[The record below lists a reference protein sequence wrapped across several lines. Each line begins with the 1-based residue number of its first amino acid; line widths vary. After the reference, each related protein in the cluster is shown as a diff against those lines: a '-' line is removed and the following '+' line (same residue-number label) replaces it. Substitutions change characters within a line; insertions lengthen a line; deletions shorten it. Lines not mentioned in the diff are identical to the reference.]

1 MILLLKEVRALDIT
15 ESLITYMD
23 ENLPTYLHDWQQKV
37 VISNHDVHK
46 EKVIEN
52 ALHMLKLVKL
62 SLRNQL
68 SPEKIMQL
76 AHEVAVQRLEAKIN
90 IGEFV
95 YNVNLGR
102 SEIVR
107 FVTGS
112 GISIDQLQPVIETI
126 NSLFDE
132 FLYHAVKKYT
142 QLKDAEIQEKTT
154 FIDQSHKE
162 RLTILG
168 QMSSSFVHEFRNPL
182 TAVMGFV
189 KLMQQEDPNMKY
201 IDIISHELTQL
212 NFRIS
217 QFLHASKKGVQER
230 EAEDFALEDLFTDIL
245 DFMYPSLVDADVNVI
260 PRIDPTI
267 SLRAHKDELK
277 QVLLNVIMNS
287 IDALRQKKQNRRI
300 MIFSKTENN
309 SNVHITI
316 SNNGPAIPPEAMKT
330 IFEPFFTTKELGTG
344 IGLFVCKKIIEKHKG
359 TISCSSDDNITTFTI
374 VLPLH
379 GAPVKAEEISHL
391 EM

>member
-1 MILLLKEVRALDIT
+1 MLKEVRALDIT

-23 ENLPTYLHDWQQKV
+23 ENLPNYLNDWHKKV
-37 VISNHDVHK
+37 VISNHDIHK
-46 EKVIEN
+46 DKVIEN
-52 ALHMLKLVKL
+52 ALHMVELVKL
-62 SLRNQL
+62 SLRGQL
-68 SPEKIMQL
+68 SPEKIKQL

-112 GISIDQLQPVIETI
+112 GISIQQLQPVIETI

-142 QLKDAEIQEKTT
+142 QLKDAEIQEKTH

-189 KLMQQEDPNMKY
+189 KLMQQENPRMKY

-217 QFLHASKKGVQER
+217 QFLHASRKGVQER
-230 EAEDFALEDLFTDIL
+230 DAEEFVLEDLFSDIL
-245 DFMYPSLVDADVNVI
+245 DFMYPSLVDADVNVV

-267 SLRAHKDELK
+267 TLWAHKDELK
-277 QVLLNVIMNS
+277 QVLLNLIMNS
-287 IDALRQKKQNRRI
+287 IDALRQKKQERRI
-300 MIFSKTENN
+300 FIHSKAESD

-316 SNNGPAIPPEAMKT
+316 SNNGPVIPPETIKT

-359 TISCSSDDNITTFTI
+359 TISCTSSDEVTTFSI
-374 VLPLH
+374 LLPIH
-379 GAPVKAEEISHL
+379 AVVHKEIPQL
-391 EM
+391 

>member
-1 MILLLKEVRALDIT
+1 MDIT

-23 ENLPTYLHDWQQKV
+23 ENLLSYLKDWHQKV
-37 VISNHDVHK
+37 VISNHDIHK
-46 EKVIEN
+46 DKVIEN
-52 ALHMLKLVKL
+52 ALHMVELVKL
-62 SLRNQL
+62 SLRGKL
-68 SPEKIMQL
+68 SPDKIKQL
-76 AHEVAVQRLEAKIN
+76 AHDVAVQRLEAKIN

-112 GISIDQLQPVIETI
+112 GISIEQLQPVIETI

-142 QLKDAEIQEKTT
+142 QLKDAEIQEKTM

-189 KLMQQEDPNMKY
+189 KLMQQENPKMKY

-217 QFLHASKKGVQER
+217 QFLHASRKGVQER
-230 EAEDFALEDLFTDIL
+230 EAEEFVLEDLFTDIL
-245 DFMYPSLVDADVNVI
+245 DFMYPSLVDADVNVV
-260 PRIDPTI
+260 PRIDPTVT
-267 SLRAHKDELK
+267 LRAHKDELK
-277 QVLLNVIMNS
+277 QVLLNLIMNS
-287 IDALRQKKQNRRI
+287 IDALRQKKHDRRI
-300 MIFSKTENN
+300 MIYSKAESD

-316 SNNGPAIPPEAMKT
+316 SNNGPVIPPEAMKT

-344 IGLFVCKKIIEKHKG
+344 IGLFVCKTIIEKHNG
-359 TISCSSDDNITTFTI
+359 TISCTSDENITTFTI
-374 VLPLH
+374 VLPLY
-379 GAPVKAEEISHL
+379 AKVQAEQQHEIKIT
-391 EM
+391 

>member
-1 MILLLKEVRALDIT
+1 MLKEVRALDIT
-15 ESLITYMD
+15 DSLIAYMD
-23 ENLPTYLHDWQQKV
+23 ENLPTYLQNWHQKV
-37 VISNHDVHK
+37 VIADHDIHK
-46 EKVIEN
+46 DKVIQN
-52 ALHMLKLVKL
+52 ALHIFELAKR
-62 SLRNQL
+62 SLRGQL
-68 SPEKIMQL
+68 SPEEIKHL
-76 AHEVAVQRLEAKIN
+76 AHNVAVQRLEAEIN

-102 SEIVR
+102 SEIIK
-107 FVTGS
+107 FVSGS
-112 GISIDQLQPVIETI
+112 GISIEQLQPVIETI

-142 QLKDAEIQEKTT
+142 QLKDAEIQEKTL

-189 KLMQQEDPNMKY
+189 KLMQQENPRMKY

-217 QFLHASKKGVQER
+217 QFLHASRKGVQER
-230 EAEDFALEDLFTDIL
+230 EAEDFALEDLFSDIL
-245 DFMYPSLVDADVNVI
+245 DFMYPSLVDADVNVV

-267 SLRAHKDELK
+267 ILRAHKDELK
-277 QVLLNVIMNS
+277 QVLLNLIMNS
-287 IDALRQKKQNRRI
+287 IDALRQKKQDRRI
-300 MIFSKTENN
+300 MIYSKFESD

-316 SNNGPAIPPEAMKT
+316 SNNGPAIPPETIKT

-359 TISCSSDDNITTFTI
+359 TISCTSSDEVTTFSI
-374 VLPLH
+374 VLPLY
-379 GAPVKAEEISHL
+379 AAVQEEIHQL
-391 EM
+391 

>member
-1 MILLLKEVRALDIT
+1 MLKEVQALDIT

-23 ENLPTYLHDWQQKV
+23 ENLPNYLNDWHKKV
-37 VISNHDVHK
+37 VISNHDIHK
-46 EKVIEN
+46 DKVIEN
-52 ALHMLKLVKL
+52 ALHMVELVKL
-62 SLRNQL
+62 SFRGQL
-68 SPEKIMQL
+68 SPEKIKQL
-76 AHEVAVQRLEAKIN
+76 AREVAVQRLEAKIN

-112 GISIDQLQPVIETI
+112 GISIEQLQPVIETI

-142 QLKDAEIQEKTT
+142 QLKDAEIQEKTH

-189 KLMQQEDPNMKY
+189 KLMQQENPRMKY

-217 QFLHASKKGVQER
+217 QFLHASRKGVQER
-230 EAEDFALEDLFTDIL
+230 DAEEFALEDLFSDIL
-245 DFMYPSLVDADVNVI
+245 DFMYPSLVDADVNVV
-260 PRIDPTI
+260 PRVDPTI
-267 SLRAHKDELK
+267 TLWAHKDELK
-277 QVLLNVIMNS
+277 QVLLNLIMNS
-287 IDALRQKKQNRRI
+287 IDALRQKKNDRRI
-300 MIFSKTENN
+300 MIHSKTESD

-316 SNNGPAIPPEAMKT
+316 SNNGPAIPPETIKT

-359 TISCSSDDNITTFTI
+359 TISCTSSDEVTKFSIL
-374 VLPLH
+374 LPLH
-379 GAPVKAEEISHL
+379 AVVHKEIHQL
-391 EM
+391 

>member
-1 MILLLKEVRALDIT
+1 MDIT

-23 ENLPTYLHDWQQKV
+23 ENLPNYLNDWHKKV
-37 VISNHDVHK
+37 VISNHDIHK
-46 EKVIEN
+46 DKVIEN
-52 ALHMLKLVKL
+52 ALHMVELVKL
-62 SLRNQL
+62 SLRGQL
-68 SPEKIMQL
+68 SPEKIKQL

-112 GISIDQLQPVIETI
+112 GISIQQLQPVIETI

-142 QLKDAEIQEKTT
+142 QLKDAEIQEKTH

-189 KLMQQEDPNMKY
+189 KLMQQENPRMKY

-217 QFLHASKKGVQER
+217 QFLHASRKGVQER
-230 EAEDFALEDLFTDIL
+230 DAEEFVLEDLFSDIL
-245 DFMYPSLVDADVNVI
+245 DFMYPSLVDADVNVV

-267 SLRAHKDELK
+267 TLWAHKDELK
-277 QVLLNVIMNS
+277 QVLLNLIMNS
-287 IDALRQKKQNRRI
+287 IDALRQKKQERRI
-300 MIFSKTENN
+300 FIHSKAESD

-316 SNNGPAIPPEAMKT
+316 SNNGPVIPPETIKT

-359 TISCSSDDNITTFTI
+359 TISCTSSDEVTTFSI
-374 VLPLH
+374 LLPIH
-379 GAPVKAEEISHL
+379 AVVHKEIPQL
-391 EM
+391 

>member
-1 MILLLKEVRALDIT
+1 MDIT

-23 ENLPTYLHDWQQKV
+23 ENLPSYLHDWHKKV
-37 VISNHDVHK
+37 VITNHDIHK
-46 EKVIEN
+46 DKVIRN
-52 ALHMLKLVKL
+52 ALHMIELVKL
-62 SLRNQL
+62 SLRGQL
-68 SPEKIMQL
+68 SPDKIKEL

-112 GISIDQLQPVIETI
+112 GISIQQLQPVIETI

-142 QLKDAEIQEKTT
+142 QLKDAEIQEKTH

-189 KLMQQEDPNMKY
+189 KLMQQENPQMKY

-217 QFLHASKKGVQER
+217 QFLHASRKGVQER
-230 EAEDFALEDLFTDIL
+230 DAEEFALEDLFSDIL
-245 DFMYPSLVDADVNVI
+245 DFMYPSLVDADVNVV

-267 SLRAHKDELK
+267 TLWAHRDELK
-277 QVLLNVIMNS
+277 QVLLNLIMNS
-287 IDALRQKKQNRRI
+287 IDALRQKKQDRRI
-300 MIFSKTENN
+300 MIYSKME
-309 SNVHITI
+309 SDSSDSHVHITI
-316 SNNGPAIPPEAMKT
+316 SNNGPAIPPETMKT
-330 IFEPFFTTKELGTG
+330 IFEPFYTTKELGTG
-344 IGLFVCKKIIEKHKG
+344 IGLFVCKKIIEKHYG
-359 TISCSSDDNITTFTI
+359 TISCTSDENNTTFTI
-374 VLPLH
+374 VLPLE
-379 GAPVKAEEISHL
+379 ANVKKKL
-391 EM
+391 PQT

>member
-1 MILLLKEVRALDIT
+1 MILMVKEVRAVDIT
-15 ESLITYMD
+15 ESLVTYMD
-23 ENLPTYLHDWQQKV
+23 DNLPTYLHDWHQRI

-52 ALHMLKLVKL
+52 ALHMVELVKQ
-62 SLRNQL
+62 SLRGEL
-68 SPEKIMQL
+68 SPEKIMHL
-76 AHEVAVQRLEAKIN
+76 AHEVALQRLEAKIN

-112 GISIDQLQPVIETI
+112 GISIEQLQPVIETI

-142 QLKDAEIQEKTT
+142 QLKDIEIEEKTE

-189 KLMQQEDPNMKY
+189 KLMQQENPNMKY

-217 QFLHASKKGVQER
+217 QFLHASRKGVQER

-245 DFMYPSLVDADVNVI
+245 DFMYPSLVDADVTVI
-260 PRIDPTI
+260 PRVDPTI
-267 SLRAHKDELK
+267 TLRAHKDELK
-277 QVLLNVIMNS
+277 QVLLNLIMNS
-287 IDALRQKKQNRRI
+287 IDALRQMKQNRRI
-300 MIFSKTENN
+300 MIFSKIENN
-309 SNVHITI
+309 DNVHITI
-316 SNNGPAIPPEAMKT
+316 SNNGPAIPPETIST

-344 IGLFVCKKIIEKHKG
+344 IGLFVCKKIIEKHNG
-359 TISCSSDDNITTFTI
+359 SISCSSDDNITTFTI
-374 VLPLH
+374 VLPLQ
-379 GAPVKAEEISHL
+379 GTMQEEETSQI
-391 EM
+391 EI

>member
-1 MILLLKEVRALDIT
+1 MLKEVRALDDIT

-23 ENLPTYLHDWQQKV
+23 ENLPTYLQDWHQKV
-37 VISNHDVHK
+37 VIAKHDIHK
-46 EKVIEN
+46 GKVIEN
-52 ALHMLKLVKL
+52 ALHMIELVKL
-62 SLRNQL
+62 SLRCQL
-68 SPEKIMQL
+68 LPEKIEQL

-112 GISIDQLQPVIETI
+112 RISIEQLQPVIETI

-142 QLKDAEIQEKTT
+142 QLKDAEIQEKTM

-189 KLMQQEDPNMKY
+189 KLMQQENPRMKY

-217 QFLHASKKGVQER
+217 QFLHASRKGVQER

-245 DFMYPSLVDADVNVI
+245 DFMYPSLVDADVNVV

-267 SLRAHKDELK
+267 TLLAHKDELK
-277 QVLLNVIMNS
+277 QVLLNLIMNS
-287 IDALRQKKQNRRI
+287 IDALRQKKQDRRI
-300 MIFSKTENN
+300 MIYSKIESD

-316 SNNGPAIPPEAMKT
+316 SNNGPAIPPETIKT

-344 IGLFVCKKIIEKHKG
+344 IGLFVCKKIIEKHNG
-359 TISCSSDDNITTFTI
+359 TISCTSSDEVTTFSI

-379 GAPVKAEEISHL
+379 AAVQEEIHQL
-391 EM
+391 

>member
-1 MILLLKEVRALDIT
+1 MLKEVRALDDIT

-23 ENLPTYLHDWQQKV
+23 ENLPTYLQDWHQKV
-37 VISNHDVHK
+37 VISKHDIHK
-46 EKVIEN
+46 DKVIEN
-52 ALHMLKLVKL
+52 ALHMVELVKL
-62 SLRNQL
+62 SLRCQL
-68 SPEKIMQL
+68 SPEKIEQL

-112 GISIDQLQPVIETI
+112 RISIEQLQPVIETI

-142 QLKDAEIQEKTT
+142 QLKDAEIQEKTM

-189 KLMQQEDPNMKY
+189 KLMQQENPRMKY

-217 QFLHASKKGVQER
+217 QFLHASRKGVQER

-245 DFMYPSLVDADVNVI
+245 DFMYPSLVDADVNVV

-267 SLRAHKDELK
+267 TLLAHKDELK
-277 QVLLNVIMNS
+277 QVLLNLIMNS
-287 IDALRQKKQNRRI
+287 IDALRQKKQDRRI
-300 MIFSKTENN
+300 MIYSKIE
-309 SNVHITI
+309 SDSSVHITI
-316 SNNGPAIPPEAMKT
+316 SNNGPAIPPETIKT

-344 IGLFVCKKIIEKHKG
+344 IGLFVCKKIIEKHNG
-359 TISCSSDDNITTFTI
+359 TISCTSSDEVTTFSI

-379 GAPVKAEEISHL
+379 AAVQEEIHQL
-391 EM
+391 

>member
-1 MILLLKEVRALDIT
+1 MLKEVRALDIT

-23 ENLPTYLHDWQQKV
+23 ENLPNYLNDWHKKV
-37 VISNHDVHK
+37 VISNHDIHK
-46 EKVIEN
+46 DKVIEN
-52 ALHMLKLVKL
+52 ALHMVELVKL
-62 SLRNQL
+62 SLRGQL
-68 SPEKIMQL
+68 SPEKIKQL
-76 AHEVAVQRLEAKIN
+76 AREVAVQRLEAKIN

-112 GISIDQLQPVIETI
+112 GISIEQLQPVIETI

-142 QLKDAEIQEKTT
+142 QLKDAEIQEKTH

-189 KLMQQEDPNMKY
+189 KLMQQENPRMKY
-201 IDIISHELTQL
+201 IDIISHELSQL

-217 QFLHASKKGVQER
+217 QFLHASRKGVQER
-230 EAEDFALEDLFTDIL
+230 DAEEFALEDLFSDIL
-245 DFMYPSLVDADVNVI
+245 DFMYPSLVDADVNVV

-267 SLRAHKDELK
+267 TLWAHKDELK
-277 QVLLNVIMNS
+277 QVLLNLIMNS
-287 IDALRQKKQNRRI
+287 IDALRQKKQERRI
-300 MIFSKTENN
+300 MIYSKTESD

-316 SNNGPAIPPEAMKT
+316 SNNGPAIPPETMKT

-344 IGLFVCKKIIEKHKG
+344 IGLFVCKKIIEKHFG
-359 TISCSSDDNITTFTI
+359 TISCTSDENNTTFTI

-379 GAPVKAEEISHL
+379 AKVMDEQQP
-391 EM
+391 EMKMT

>member
-1 MILLLKEVRALDIT
+1 MDDIT

-23 ENLPTYLHDWQQKV
+23 ENLPTYLQDWHQKV
-37 VISNHDVHK
+37 VISKHDIHK
-46 EKVIEN
+46 DKVIEN
-52 ALHMLKLVKL
+52 AFQMVELVKL
-62 SLRNQL
+62 SLRCQL
-68 SPEKIMQL
+68 SPEKIEQL

-112 GISIDQLQPVIETI
+112 RISIEQLQPVIETI

-142 QLKDAEIQEKTT
+142 QLKDAEIQEKTM

-189 KLMQQEDPNMKY
+189 KLMQQENPRMKY

-217 QFLHASKKGVQER
+217 QFLHASRKGVQER

-245 DFMYPSLVDADVNVI
+245 DFMYPSLVDADVNVV

-267 SLRAHKDELK
+267 TLLAHKDELK
-277 QVLLNVIMNS
+277 QVLLNLIMNS
-287 IDALRQKKQNRRI
+287 IDALRQKKQDRRI
-300 MIFSKTENN
+300 MIYSKIESD

-316 SNNGPAIPPEAMKT
+316 SNNGPAIPPETIKT

-344 IGLFVCKKIIEKHKG
+344 IGLFVCKKIIEKHNG
-359 TISCSSDDNITTFTI
+359 TISCTSSDEVTTFSI

-379 GAPVKAEEISHL
+379 AAVQEEIHQL
-391 EM
+391 

>member
-1 MILLLKEVRALDIT
+1 
-15 ESLITYMD
+15 MD
-23 ENLPTYLHDWQQKV
+23 ENLPTYLNNWHDKV
-37 VISNHDVHK
+37 IISNNDIHK
-46 EKVIEN
+46 GKVIEN
-52 ALHMLKLVKL
+52 AIHIYELVKL
-62 SLRNQL
+62 SLQGHL
-68 SPEKIMQL
+68 SPEKIMYL
-76 AHEVAVQRLEAKIN
+76 AHDVATQRLEADIN

-102 SEIVR
+102 SEIIR

-112 GISIDQLQPVIETI
+112 RISIEQLQPVLENI

-142 QLKDAEIQEKTT
+142 QLKDAEIQEKTM
-154 FIDQSHKE
+154 FINQSHKE

-189 KLMQQEDPNMKY
+189 KLMQQENPNLKY

-217 QFLHASKKGVQER
+217 QFLHASRKGVQER
-230 EAEDFALEDLFTDIL
+230 EAEEFPLEDLFSDIL
-245 DFMYPSLVDADVNVI
+245 DFMYPSLVDADVNVV

-267 SLRAHKDELK
+267 TLRAHKDELK
-277 QVLLNVIMNS
+277 QVLINLIMNS
-287 IDALRQKKQNRRI
+287 IDALRQKKQDRRI
-300 MIFSKTENN
+300 MIFSKLDEDVSHVQIN
-309 SNVHITI
+309 I
-316 SNNGPAIPPEAMKT
+316 SNNGPAIPPEAIKT

-344 IGLFVCKKIIEKHKG
+344 IGLFVCKKIIEKHNG
-359 TISCSSDDNITTFTI
+359 TISCTSDDIMTTFSI

-379 GAPVKAEEISHL
+379 VSAEVKI
-391 EM
+391 

>member
-1 MILLLKEVRALDIT
+1 MLKEVRALDDIT

-23 ENLPTYLHDWQQKV
+23 ENLPTYLQDWHQKV
-37 VISNHDVHK
+37 VISKHDIHK
-46 EKVIEN
+46 DKVIEN
-52 ALHMLKLVKL
+52 AFQMVELVKL
-62 SLRNQL
+62 SLRCQL
-68 SPEKIMQL
+68 SPEKIEQL

-112 GISIDQLQPVIETI
+112 RISIEQLQPVIETI

-142 QLKDAEIQEKTT
+142 QLKDAEIQEKTM

-189 KLMQQEDPNMKY
+189 KLMQQENPRMKY

-217 QFLHASKKGVQER
+217 QFLHASRKGVQER

-245 DFMYPSLVDADVNVI
+245 DFMYPSLVDADVNVV

-267 SLRAHKDELK
+267 TLLAHKDELK
-277 QVLLNVIMNS
+277 QVLLNLIMNS
-287 IDALRQKKQNRRI
+287 IDALRQKKQDRRI
-300 MIFSKTENN
+300 MIYSKIESD

-316 SNNGPAIPPEAMKT
+316 SNNGPAIPPETIKT

-344 IGLFVCKKIIEKHKG
+344 IGLFVCKKIIEKHNG
-359 TISCSSDDNITTFTI
+359 TISCTSSDEVTTFSI

-379 GAPVKAEEISHL
+379 AAVQEEIHQL
-391 EM
+391 

>member
-1 MILLLKEVRALDIT
+1 MLKEVRALDDIT

-23 ENLPTYLHDWQQKV
+23 ENLPTYLQDWHQKV
-37 VISNHDVHK
+37 VISKHDIHK
-46 EKVIEN
+46 DKVIEN
-52 ALHMLKLVKL
+52 ALQMVELVKL
-62 SLRNQL
+62 SLRCQL
-68 SPEKIMQL
+68 SPEKIEQL

-112 GISIDQLQPVIETI
+112 RISIEQLQPVIETI

-142 QLKDAEIQEKTT
+142 QLKDAEIQEKTM

-189 KLMQQEDPNMKY
+189 KLMQQENSRMKY

-217 QFLHASKKGVQER
+217 QFLHASRKGVQER

-245 DFMYPSLVDADVNVI
+245 DFMYPSLVDADVNVV

-267 SLRAHKDELK
+267 TLLAHKDELK
-277 QVLLNVIMNS
+277 QVLLNLIMNS
-287 IDALRQKKQNRRI
+287 IDALRQKKQDRRI
-300 MIFSKTENN
+300 MIYSKIESD

-316 SNNGPAIPPEAMKT
+316 SNNGPAIPPETIKT

-344 IGLFVCKKIIEKHKG
+344 IGLFVCKKIIEKHNG
-359 TISCSSDDNITTFTI
+359 TISCTSSDEVTTFSI

-379 GAPVKAEEISHL
+379 AAVQEEIHQL
-391 EM
+391 

>member
-1 MILLLKEVRALDIT
+1 MRALDDIT

-23 ENLPTYLHDWQQKV
+23 ENLPTYLQDWHQKV
-37 VISNHDVHK
+37 VISKHDIHK
-46 EKVIEN
+46 DKVIEN
-52 ALHMLKLVKL
+52 AFQMVELVKL
-62 SLRNQL
+62 SLRCQL
-68 SPEKIMQL
+68 SPEKIEQL

-112 GISIDQLQPVIETI
+112 RISIEQLQPVIETI

-142 QLKDAEIQEKTT
+142 QLKDAEIQEKTM

-189 KLMQQEDPNMKY
+189 KLMQQENPRMKY

-217 QFLHASKKGVQER
+217 QFLHASRKGVQER

-245 DFMYPSLVDADVNVI
+245 DFMYPSLVDADVNVV

-267 SLRAHKDELK
+267 TLLAHKDELK
-277 QVLLNVIMNS
+277 QVLLNLIMNS
-287 IDALRQKKQNRRI
+287 IDALRQKKQDRRI
-300 MIFSKTENN
+300 MIYSKIESD

-316 SNNGPAIPPEAMKT
+316 SNNGPAIPPETIKT

-344 IGLFVCKKIIEKHKG
+344 IGLFVCKKIIEKHNG
-359 TISCSSDDNITTFTI
+359 TISCTSSDEVTTFSI

-379 GAPVKAEEISHL
+379 AAVQEEIHQL
-391 EM
+391 

>member
-1 MILLLKEVRALDIT
+1 MDIT

-23 ENLPTYLHDWQQKV
+23 ENLPNYLNDWHKKV
-37 VISNHDVHK
+37 VISNHDIHK
-46 EKVIEN
+46 DKVIEN
-52 ALHMLKLVKL
+52 ALHMVELVKL
-62 SLRNQL
+62 SLRGQL
-68 SPEKIMQL
+68 SPEKIKQL
-76 AHEVAVQRLEAKIN
+76 AREVAVQRLEAKIN

-112 GISIDQLQPVIETI
+112 GISIEQLQPVIETI

-142 QLKDAEIQEKTT
+142 QLKDAEIQEKTH

-189 KLMQQEDPNMKY
+189 KLMQQENPRMKY
-201 IDIISHELTQL
+201 IDIISHELSQL

-217 QFLHASKKGVQER
+217 QFLHASRKGVQER
-230 EAEDFALEDLFTDIL
+230 DAEEFALEDLFSDIL
-245 DFMYPSLVDADVNVI
+245 DFMYPSLVDADVNVV

-267 SLRAHKDELK
+267 TLWAHKDELK
-277 QVLLNVIMNS
+277 QVLLNLIMNS
-287 IDALRQKKQNRRI
+287 IDALRQKKQERRI
-300 MIFSKTENN
+300 MIYSKTESD

-316 SNNGPAIPPEAMKT
+316 SNNGPAIPPETMKT

-344 IGLFVCKKIIEKHKG
+344 IGLFVCKKIIEKHFG
-359 TISCSSDDNITTFTI
+359 TISCTSDENNTTFTI

-379 GAPVKAEEISHL
+379 AKVMDEQQP
-391 EM
+391 EMKMT

>member
-1 MILLLKEVRALDIT
+1 MLKEVRALDIT
-15 ESLITYMD
+15 DSLITYMD
-23 ENLPTYLHDWQQKV
+23 ENLPTYLQNWHQKV
-37 VISNHDVHK
+37 VIADHDIHK
-46 EKVIEN
+46 DKVIQN
-52 ALHMLKLVKL
+52 ALHIFELAKR
-62 SLRNQL
+62 SLRSQL
-68 SPEKIMQL
+68 SPEEIKQL
-76 AHEVAVQRLEAKIN
+76 AYNVAVQRLEAEIN

-102 SEIVR
+102 SEIIK
-107 FVTGS
+107 FVSGS
-112 GISIDQLQPVIETI
+112 GISIEQLQPVIETI

-142 QLKDAEIQEKTT
+142 QLKDAEIQEKTL

-189 KLMQQEDPNMKY
+189 KLMQQENPRMKY

-217 QFLHASKKGVQER
+217 QFLHASRKGVQER
-230 EAEDFALEDLFTDIL
+230 EAEDFALEDLFSDIL
-245 DFMYPSLVDADVNVI
+245 DFMYPSLVDADVNVV

-267 SLRAHKDELK
+267 TLRAHKDELK
-277 QVLLNVIMNS
+277 QVLLNLIMNS
-287 IDALRQKKQNRRI
+287 IDALRQKKQDRRI
-300 MIFSKTENN
+300 MIYSKFE
-309 SNVHITI
+309 SDLNVHITI
-316 SNNGPAIPPEAMKT
+316 SNNGPAIPPETIKT

-359 TISCSSDDNITTFTI
+359 TISCTSSDEVTTFSI

-379 GAPVKAEEISHL
+379 AAVQEEIHPL
-391 EM
+391 

>member
-1 MILLLKEVRALDIT
+1 MDIT

-23 ENLPTYLHDWQQKV
+23 ENLPNYLNDWHKKV
-37 VISNHDVHK
+37 VISNHDIHK
-46 EKVIEN
+46 DKVIEN
-52 ALHMLKLVKL
+52 ALHMVELVKL
-62 SLRNQL
+62 SLRGQL
-68 SPEKIMQL
+68 SPEKIKQL
-76 AHEVAVQRLEAKIN
+76 AREVAVQRLEAKIN

-112 GISIDQLQPVIETI
+112 GISIEQLQPVIETI

-142 QLKDAEIQEKTT
+142 QLKDAEIQEKTH

-189 KLMQQEDPNMKY
+189 KLMQQENPRMKY

-217 QFLHASKKGVQER
+217 QFLHASRKGVQER
-230 EAEDFALEDLFTDIL
+230 DAEEFALEDLFSDIL
-245 DFMYPSLVDADVNVI
+245 DFMYPSLVDADVNVV

-267 SLRAHKDELK
+267 TLWAHKDELK
-277 QVLLNVIMNS
+277 QVLLNLIMNS
-287 IDALRQKKQNRRI
+287 IDALRQKKHDRRI
-300 MIFSKTENN
+300 MIYSKTESD

-316 SNNGPAIPPEAMKT
+316 SNNGPAIPPKTIKT

-359 TISCSSDDNITTFTI
+359 TISCTSSDEVTTFSI
-374 VLPLH
+374 LLPLH
-379 GAPVKAEEISHL
+379 AVVHKEIHQL
-391 EM
+391 

>member
-1 MILLLKEVRALDIT
+1 MDIT

-23 ENLPTYLHDWQQKV
+23 ENLPNYLNDWHKKV
-37 VISNHDVHK
+37 VISNHDIHK
-46 EKVIEN
+46 DKVIEN
-52 ALHMLKLVKL
+52 ALHMVELVKL
-62 SLRNQL
+62 SLRGQL
-68 SPEKIMQL
+68 SPEKIKQL

-112 GISIDQLQPVIETI
+112 GISIQQLQPVIETI

-142 QLKDAEIQEKTT
+142 QLKDAEIQEKTH

-189 KLMQQEDPNMKY
+189 KLMQQENPRMKY
-201 IDIISHELTQL
+201 IDIISHELSQL

-217 QFLHASKKGVQER
+217 QFLHASRKGVQER
-230 EAEDFALEDLFTDIL
+230 DAEEFVLEDLFSDIL
-245 DFMYPSLVDADVNVI
+245 DFMYPSLVDADVNVV

-267 SLRAHKDELK
+267 TLWAHKDELK
-277 QVLLNVIMNS
+277 QVLLNLIMNS
-287 IDALRQKKQNRRI
+287 IDALRQKKHDRRI
-300 MIFSKTENN
+300 MIYSKTE
-309 SNVHITI
+309 SDSKVHITI
-316 SNNGPAIPPEAMKT
+316 SNNGPAIPPETMKT

-344 IGLFVCKKIIEKHKG
+344 IGLFVCKKIIEKHSG
-359 TISCSSDDNITTFTI
+359 TISCTSDENNTTFTI

-379 GAPVKAEEISHL
+379 AKVVDEQQR
-391 EM
+391 EMKMT

>member
-1 MILLLKEVRALDIT
+1 MLKEVQALDIT

-23 ENLPTYLHDWQQKV
+23 ENLLSYLKDWHQKV
-37 VISNHDVHK
+37 VISNHDIHK
-46 EKVIEN
+46 DKVIEN
-52 ALHMLKLVKL
+52 ALHMVELVKL
-62 SLRNQL
+62 SLRGKL
-68 SPEKIMQL
+68 SPDKIKQL
-76 AHEVAVQRLEAKIN
+76 AHDVAVQRLEAKIN

-112 GISIDQLQPVIETI
+112 GISIEQLQPVIETI

-142 QLKDAEIQEKTT
+142 QLKDAEIQEKTM

-189 KLMQQEDPNMKY
+189 KLMQQENPKMKY

-217 QFLHASKKGVQER
+217 QFLHASRKGVQER
-230 EAEDFALEDLFTDIL
+230 EAEEFVLEDLFTDIL
-245 DFMYPSLVDADVNVI
+245 DFMYPSLVDADVNVV
-260 PRIDPTI
+260 PRIDPTVT
-267 SLRAHKDELK
+267 LRAHKDELK
-277 QVLLNVIMNS
+277 QVLLNLIMNS
-287 IDALRQKKQNRRI
+287 IDALRQKKHDRRI
-300 MIFSKTENN
+300 MIYSKAESD

-316 SNNGPAIPPEAMKT
+316 SNNGPVIPPEAMKT

-344 IGLFVCKKIIEKHKG
+344 IGLFVCKTIIEKHNG
-359 TISCSSDDNITTFTI
+359 TISCTSDENITTFTI
-374 VLPLH
+374 VLPLY
-379 GAPVKAEEISHL
+379 AKVQAEQQHEIKIT
-391 EM
+391 

>member
-1 MILLLKEVRALDIT
+1 MLKEVQALDIT

-23 ENLPTYLHDWQQKV
+23 ENLPNYLNDWHKKV
-37 VISNHDVHK
+37 VISNHDIHK
-46 EKVIEN
+46 DKVIEN
-52 ALHMLKLVKL
+52 ALHMVELVKL
-62 SLRNQL
+62 SLRDQL
-68 SPEKIMQL
+68 SPEKIKQL
-76 AHEVAVQRLEAKIN
+76 AREVAVQRLEAKIN

-112 GISIDQLQPVIETI
+112 GISIEQLQPVIETI

-142 QLKDAEIQEKTT
+142 QLKDAEIQEKTH

-189 KLMQQEDPNMKY
+189 KLMQQENPRMKY

-217 QFLHASKKGVQER
+217 QFLHASRKGVQER
-230 EAEDFALEDLFTDIL
+230 DAEEFALEDLFSDIL
-245 DFMYPSLVDADVNVI
+245 DFMYPSLVDADVNVV
-260 PRIDPTI
+260 PRVDPTI
-267 SLRAHKDELK
+267 TLWAHKDELK
-277 QVLLNVIMNS
+277 QVLLNLIMNS
-287 IDALRQKKQNRRI
+287 IDALRQKKQDRRI
-300 MIFSKTENN
+300 MIHSKTESD

-316 SNNGPAIPPEAMKT
+316 SNNGPAIPPETIKT

-359 TISCSSDDNITTFTI
+359 TISCTSSDEVTTFSI
-374 VLPLH
+374 LLPLH
-379 GAPVKAEEISHL
+379 AVVHKEIHQL
-391 EM
+391 

>member
-1 MILLLKEVRALDIT
+1 MDIT
-15 ESLITYMD
+15 ENLISYMD
-23 ENLPTYLHDWQQKV
+23 KNLPTYLQDWYGKV
-37 VISNHDVHK
+37 VISNLDIHK
-46 EKVIEN
+46 DKVIEN
-52 ALHMLKLVKL
+52 ALHMVGLVKL
-62 SLRNQL
+62 SLRGQL
-68 SPEKIMQL
+68 SPEKIKEL
-76 AHEVAVQRLEAKIN
+76 AYEVAHQRLEAKIN

-112 GISIDQLQPVIETI
+112 GISIEQLQPVIENI

-142 QLKDAEIQEKTT
+142 QLKDAEIQEKTL

-189 KLMQQEDPNMKY
+189 KLMQQENPGMKY

-217 QFLHASKKGVQER
+217 QFLHASRKGVQER
-230 EAEDFALEDLFTDIL
+230 EAEEFALEDLFTDIL
-245 DFMYPSLVDADVNVI
+245 DFMYPSLVDADVNVV

-267 SLRAHKDELK
+267 TIRAHKDELK
-277 QVLLNVIMNS
+277 QVLLNLIMNS
-287 IDALRQKKQNRRI
+287 IDALRQKKQNRRL
-300 MIFSKTENN
+300 MIYSKIEAE
-309 SNVHITI
+309 SNVHIMI
-316 SNNGPAIPPEAMKT
+316 SNNGPAIPPETIKT

-344 IGLFVCKKIIEKHKG
+344 IGLFVCKSIIEKHNG
-359 TISCSSDDNITTFTI
+359 TIHCSSTDEITTFTI
-374 VLPLH
+374 VLPLY
-379 GAPVKAEEISHL
+379 APTEEEDTSLIKVEKA
-391 EM
+391 

>member
-1 MILLLKEVRALDIT
+1 MLKEVQALDIT

-23 ENLPTYLHDWQQKV
+23 ENLLSYLKDWHQKV
-37 VISNHDVHK
+37 VISNHDIHK
-46 EKVIEN
+46 DKVIEN
-52 ALHMLKLVKL
+52 ALHMVELVKL
-62 SLRNQL
+62 SLRGKL
-68 SPEKIMQL
+68 SPDKIKQL
-76 AHEVAVQRLEAKIN
+76 AHDVAVQRLEAKIN

-112 GISIDQLQPVIETI
+112 GISIEQLQPVIETI

-142 QLKDAEIQEKTT
+142 QLKDAEIQEKTM

-189 KLMQQEDPNMKY
+189 KLMQQENPKMKY

-217 QFLHASKKGVQER
+217 QFLHASRKGVQER
-230 EAEDFALEDLFTDIL
+230 EAEEFVLEDLFTDIL
-245 DFMYPSLVDADVNVI
+245 DFMYPSLVDADVNVV
-260 PRIDPTI
+260 PRIDPTVT
-267 SLRAHKDELK
+267 LRAHKDELK
-277 QVLLNVIMNS
+277 QVLLNLIMNS
-287 IDALRQKKQNRRI
+287 IDALRQKKHDRRI
-300 MIFSKTENN
+300 MIYSKAESD

-316 SNNGPAIPPEAMKT
+316 SNNGPVIPPEAMKT

-344 IGLFVCKKIIEKHKG
+344 IGLFVCKTIIEKHNG
-359 TISCSSDDNITTFTI
+359 TISCTSDENITTFTI
-374 VLPLH
+374 VLPLY
-379 GAPVKAEEISHL
+379 AKVQAEPQHEIKIT
-391 EM
+391 

>member
-1 MILLLKEVRALDIT
+1 MLKEVRALDDIT

-23 ENLPTYLHDWQQKV
+23 ENLPTYLQDWHQKV
-37 VISNHDVHK
+37 VIAKHDIHK
-46 EKVIEN
+46 GKVIEN
-52 ALHMLKLVKL
+52 ALHMVELVKL
-62 SLRNQL
+62 SLRCQL
-68 SPEKIMQL
+68 LPEKIEQL

-112 GISIDQLQPVIETI
+112 RISIEQLQPVIETI

-142 QLKDAEIQEKTT
+142 QLKDAEIQEKTM

-189 KLMQQEDPNMKY
+189 KLMQQENPRMKY

-217 QFLHASKKGVQER
+217 QFLHASRKGVQER

-245 DFMYPSLVDADVNVI
+245 DFMYPSLVDADVNVV

-267 SLRAHKDELK
+267 TLLAHKDELK
-277 QVLLNVIMNS
+277 QVLLNLIMNS
-287 IDALRQKKQNRRI
+287 IDALRQKKQDRRI
-300 MIFSKTENN
+300 MIYSKIESD

-316 SNNGPAIPPEAMKT
+316 SNNGPAIPPETIKT

-344 IGLFVCKKIIEKHKG
+344 IGLFVCKKIIEKHNG
-359 TISCSSDDNITTFTI
+359 TISCTSSDEVTTFSI

-379 GAPVKAEEISHL
+379 AAVQEEIHQL
-391 EM
+391 

>member
-1 MILLLKEVRALDIT
+1 MLKEVRALDIT

-23 ENLPTYLHDWQQKV
+23 ENLPNYLSDWHKKV
-37 VISNHDVHK
+37 VISNHDIHK
-46 EKVIEN
+46 DKVIEN
-52 ALHMLKLVKL
+52 ALHIVELVKL
-62 SLRNQL
+62 SLRGQL
-68 SPEKIMQL
+68 SPENIKQL
-76 AHEVAVQRLEAKIN
+76 AREVAVQRLEAKIN

-112 GISIDQLQPVIETI
+112 GISIQQLQPVIETI

-142 QLKDAEIQEKTT
+142 QLKDAEIQEKTH

-189 KLMQQEDPNMKY
+189 KLMQQENPRMKY

-217 QFLHASKKGVQER
+217 QFLHASRKGVQER
-230 EAEDFALEDLFTDIL
+230 DAEEFVLEDLFSDIL
-245 DFMYPSLVDADVNVI
+245 DFMYPSLVDADVNVV

-267 SLRAHKDELK
+267 TLWAHKDELK
-277 QVLLNVIMNS
+277 QVLLNLIMNS
-287 IDALRQKKQNRRI
+287 IDALRQKKQERRI
-300 MIFSKTENN
+300 LIHSKAESD

-316 SNNGPAIPPEAMKT
+316 SNNGPVIPPETIKT

-359 TISCSSDDNITTFTI
+359 TISCTSSDEVTTFSI
-374 VLPLH
+374 LLPIH
-379 GAPVKAEEISHL
+379 AVVHKEIPQL
-391 EM
+391 

>member
-1 MILLLKEVRALDIT
+1 MDDIT

-23 ENLPTYLHDWQQKV
+23 ENLPTYLQDWNQKV
-37 VISNHDVHK
+37 VIAKHDIHK
-46 EKVIEN
+46 GKVIEN
-52 ALHMLKLVKL
+52 ALHMVELVKL
-62 SLRNQL
+62 SLRCQL
-68 SPEKIMQL
+68 LPEKIEQL

-112 GISIDQLQPVIETI
+112 RISIEQLQPVIETI

-142 QLKDAEIQEKTT
+142 QLKDAEIQEKTM

-189 KLMQQEDPNMKY
+189 KLMQQENPRMKY

-217 QFLHASKKGVQER
+217 QFLHASRKGVQER

-245 DFMYPSLVDADVNVI
+245 DFMYPSLVDADVNVV

-267 SLRAHKDELK
+267 TLLAHKDELK
-277 QVLLNVIMNS
+277 QVLLNLIMNS
-287 IDALRQKKQNRRI
+287 IDALRQKKQDRRI
-300 MIFSKTENN
+300 MIYSKIESD

-316 SNNGPAIPPEAMKT
+316 SNNGPAIPPETIKT

-344 IGLFVCKKIIEKHKG
+344 IGLFVCKKIIEKHNG
-359 TISCSSDDNITTFTI
+359 TISCTSSDEVTTFSI

-379 GAPVKAEEISHL
+379 AAVQEEIHQL
-391 EM
+391 

>member
-1 MILLLKEVRALDIT
+1 MDIT

-23 ENLPTYLHDWQQKV
+23 ENLPNYLNDWHKKV
-37 VISNHDVHK
+37 VISNHDIHK
-46 EKVIEN
+46 DKVIEN
-52 ALHMLKLVKL
+52 ALHMVELVKL
-62 SLRNQL
+62 SLRDQL
-68 SPEKIMQL
+68 SPEKIKQL
-76 AHEVAVQRLEAKIN
+76 AREVAVQRLEAKIN

-112 GISIDQLQPVIETI
+112 GISIEQLQPVIETI

-142 QLKDAEIQEKTT
+142 QLKDAEIQEKTH

-189 KLMQQEDPNMKY
+189 KLMQQENPRMKY

-217 QFLHASKKGVQER
+217 QFLHASRKGVQER
-230 EAEDFALEDLFTDIL
+230 DAEEFALEDLFSDIL
-245 DFMYPSLVDADVNVI
+245 DFMYPSLVDADVNVV
-260 PRIDPTI
+260 PRTDPTI
-267 SLRAHKDELK
+267 TLWAHKDELK
-277 QVLLNVIMNS
+277 QVLLNLIMNS
-287 IDALRQKKQNRRI
+287 IDALRQKKHDRRI
-300 MIFSKTENN
+300 MIYSKTESD

-316 SNNGPAIPPEAMKT
+316 SNNGPAIPPETIKT

-359 TISCSSDDNITTFTI
+359 TISCTSSDEVTTFSI
-374 VLPLH
+374 LLPLH
-379 GAPVKAEEISHL
+379 AVVHNEIHQL
-391 EM
+391 

>member
-1 MILLLKEVRALDIT
+1 MLKEVQALDIT

-23 ENLPTYLHDWQQKV
+23 ENLPNYLNDWHKKV
-37 VISNHDVHK
+37 VISNHDIHK
-46 EKVIEN
+46 DKVIEN
-52 ALHMLKLVKL
+52 ALHMVELVKL
-62 SLRNQL
+62 SFRGQL
-68 SPEKIMQL
+68 SPEKIKQL
-76 AHEVAVQRLEAKIN
+76 AREVAVQRLEAKIN

-112 GISIDQLQPVIETI
+112 GISIEQLQPVIETI

-142 QLKDAEIQEKTT
+142 QLKDAEIQEKTH

-189 KLMQQEDPNMKY
+189 KLMQQENPRMKY

-217 QFLHASKKGVQER
+217 QFLHASRKGVQER
-230 EAEDFALEDLFTDIL
+230 DAEEFALEDLFSDIL
-245 DFMYPSLVDADVNVI
+245 DFMYPSLVDADVNVV
-260 PRIDPTI
+260 PRVDPTI
-267 SLRAHKDELK
+267 TLWAHKDELK
-277 QVLLNVIMNS
+277 QVLLNLIMNS
-287 IDALRQKKQNRRI
+287 IDALRQKKHDRRI
-300 MIFSKTENN
+300 MIHSKTESD

-316 SNNGPAIPPEAMKT
+316 SNNGPAIPPETIKT

-359 TISCSSDDNITTFTI
+359 TISCTSSDEVTTFSI
-374 VLPLH
+374 LLPLH
-379 GAPVKAEEISHL
+379 AVVHKEIHQL
-391 EM
+391 

>member
-1 MILLLKEVRALDIT
+1 MLKEVRALDIT

-23 ENLPTYLHDWQQKV
+23 ENLPNYLNDWHKKV
-37 VISNHDVHK
+37 VISNHDIHK
-46 EKVIEN
+46 DKVIEN
-52 ALHMLKLVKL
+52 ALHMVELVKL
-62 SLRNQL
+62 SLRGQL
-68 SPEKIMQL
+68 SPEKIKQL

-112 GISIDQLQPVIETI
+112 GISIQQLQPVIETI

-142 QLKDAEIQEKTT
+142 QLKDAEIQEKTH

-189 KLMQQEDPNMKY
+189 KLMQQENPRMKY
-201 IDIISHELTQL
+201 IDIISHELSQL

-217 QFLHASKKGVQER
+217 QFLHASRKGVQER
-230 EAEDFALEDLFTDIL
+230 DAEEFVLEDLFSDIL
-245 DFMYPSLVDADVNVI
+245 DFMYPSLVDADVNVV

-267 SLRAHKDELK
+267 TLWAHKDELK
-277 QVLLNVIMNS
+277 QVLLNLIMNS
-287 IDALRQKKQNRRI
+287 IDALRQKKHDRRI
-300 MIFSKTENN
+300 MIYSKTE
-309 SNVHITI
+309 SDSKVHITI
-316 SNNGPAIPPEAMKT
+316 SNNGPAIPPETIKT

-344 IGLFVCKKIIEKHKG
+344 IGLFVCKKIIEKHAG
-359 TISCSSDDNITTFTI
+359 TISCTSDENNTTFTI

-379 GAPVKAEEISHL
+379 AKVVDEQQR
-391 EM
+391 EMKMT